1 MVAGV
6 AGVVA
11 ALLPA
16 RRAVWLDVLQRIAT
30 ASAGAHWATDSTH
43 LEAAVTT
50 TEDRAGF
57 HADELVT
64 AAVEVA
70 APVGR
75 GRQLQLPLPPTF
87 ESVEQERAHRKAK
100 LAGAFRMFSRA
111 GLDEGVAGHITV
123 RDPGDPETF
132 WVNPFGMHFS
142 MIRSS
147 DLIRVDEA
155 GEVIEGDRAVNGAAV
170 AIHCAVHAARP
181 DIVAAAHAHGP
192 YGKTLSAM
200 EMTVEPLT
208 QDACAFYEDI
218 GKYDTYT
225 GVVLDPAEG
234 KRIGAALGTHKAVI
248 LSNHGM
254 LTVGESVD
262 SAAWWFL
269 TLERTA
275 QSQLMAYAAGTPR
288 RIGPEEATQTRGQV
302 GFELAGWFQFQPIW
316 DRISRDNPDI
326 FD

>member
-1 MVAGV
+1 M
-6 AGVVA
+6 
-11 ALLPA
+11 
-16 RRAVWLDVLQRIAT
+16 
-30 ASAGAHWATDSTH
+30 
-43 LEAAVTT
+43 TT
-50 TEDRAGF
+50 TEDRASE

-64 AAVEVA
+64 AAVDQT
-70 APVGR
+70 PS
-75 GRQLQLPLPPTF
+75 RQLRIPLPQTF
-87 ESVEQERAHRKAK
+87 DTVEEERAHRKAK
-100 LAGAFRMFSRA
+100 LAGAFRMFSKA

-123 RDPGDPETF
+123 RDPAEPETF

-147 DLIRVDEA
+147 DLVRVDEA
-155 GEVIEGDRAVNGAAV
+155 GEVVEGDRAVNGAAV

-181 DIVAAAHAHGP
+181 DILAAAHAHGP

-208 QDACAFYEDI
+208 QDACAFYQDI

-225 GVVLDPAEG
+225 GVVLDPEEG
-234 KRIGAALGTHKAVI
+234 KRIGQALGDHKAVI

-288 RIGPEEATQTRGQV
+288 QIGHEEATQTRGQV
-302 GFELAGWFQFQPIW
+302 GYELAGWFQFQPIW
-316 DRISRDNPDI
+316 DRISRDNPDL
-326 FD
+326 FE

>member
-1 MVAGV
+1 
-6 AGVVA
+6 
-11 ALLPA
+11 
-16 RRAVWLDVLQRIAT
+16 
-30 ASAGAHWATDSTH
+30 
-43 LEAAVTT
+43 
-50 TEDRAGF
+50 
-57 HADELVT
+57 
-64 AAVEVA
+64 
-70 APVGR
+70 
-75 GRQLQLPLPPTF
+75 
-87 ESVEQERAHRKAK
+87 
-100 LAGAFRMFSRA
+100 MFSKA

-123 RDPGDPETF
+123 RDPAEPDTF

-155 GEVIEGDRAVNGAAV
+155 GEVVEGDRAVNGAAV

-181 DIVAAAHAHGP
+181 DILAAAHAHGP

-208 QDACAFYEDI
+208 QDACAFYQDI

-225 GVVLDPAEG
+225 GVVLDPEEG
-234 KRIGAALGTHKAVI
+234 KRIGQALGDHKAVI

-254 LTVGESVD
+254 LTVGETVD

-288 RIGPEEATQTRGQV
+288 QIGHDEATQTRGQV
-302 GFELAGWFQFQPIW
+302 GYELAGWFQFQPIW
-316 DRISRDNPDI
+316 DRDQPRQPGPVRLASRPRAARPARSSSFSEPSTSRRGPASAVDAGHARARRRPRSPPPRRWRCRRAVLQHHRAAPGGTPAGRTR
-326 FD
+326 